1 MQNTNLPVF
10 KMNEENIE
18 VVKKYTYLG
27 HILCDTWSDDL
38 DIFRQRNKIFAQGN
52 SLLRKFYMCTIEVN
66 ITLFRSYCSYFYT
79 AQLWTN
85 YTQNAINKL
94 YIAYHNILKLLIAVN
109 KREHTQPICVSLKCC

>member
-38 DIFRQRNKIFAQGN
+38 DIFRQRN
-52 SLLRKFYMCTIEVN
+52 
-66 ITLFRSYCSYFYT
+66 
-79 AQLWTN
+79 
-85 YTQNAINKL
+85 
-94 YIAYHNILKLLIAVN
+94 
-109 KREHTQPICVSLKCC
+109 